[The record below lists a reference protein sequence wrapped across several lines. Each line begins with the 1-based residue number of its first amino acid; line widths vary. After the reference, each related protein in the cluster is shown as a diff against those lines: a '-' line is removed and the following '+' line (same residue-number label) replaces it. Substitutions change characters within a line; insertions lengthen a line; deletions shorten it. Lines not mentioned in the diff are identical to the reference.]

1 MSGRLRIGVLVAGLI
16 GFGGAVESVYAQDD
30 DVGEAVIGIYHV
42 APGKHVDFLR
52 WQAEAEAVVAEAG
65 GPPTQWYVHLNG
77 DSWDFV
83 SIAPVAADQ
92 DAIDDRVQELR
103 RQKGLPTGGAAGV
116 SFRQFISRHTD
127 TEAAGPMTAAQL
139 LEGAQGN

>member
-1 MSGRLRIGVLVAGLI
+1 VSGRLRIGVLVAGLI
-16 GFGGAVESVYAQDD
+16 GFGGAVEAVYAQDD
-30 DVGEAVIGIYHV
+30 DVGEAVIAIYHV

-52 WQAEAEAVVAEAG
+52 WQAEAEAVVVEAG

-83 SIAPVAADQ
+83 SIAPVADDQ
-92 DAIDDRVQELR
+92 DAIDDKVQELR

-116 SFRQFISRHTD
+116 SFRQFIASHTD

-139 LEGAQGN
+139 LAGAQGD

>member
-1 MSGRLRIGVLVAGLI
+1 LLVAGLV
-16 GFGGAVESVYAQDD
+16 GFGGAVEAVQAQD
-30 DVGEAVIGIYHV
+30 GEPGEVLIGIYHV

-65 GPPTQWYVHLNG
+65 GPATDWYVHLNG
-77 DSWDFV
+77 DSWDFI

-92 DAIDDRVQELR
+92 DALDEKVETLR

-116 SFRQFISRHTD
+116 AFRPFIASHTD
-127 TEAAGPMTAAQL
+127 TEAAGPMTVAQL